1 MKVRK
6 PIWGF
11 LLLILLTA
19 IFAIVIHLISSNE
32 MIKREDDRIQLKIDG
47 VAKTLDSL
55 EAEIT
60 DAIMKNNQ
68 RKDALQEMMELS
80 LKTFMQYGRY
90 NGPEIFEDG
99 FVVRIDGDKII
110 YPEGQEALP
119 GLDAEVVKNNSTLYT
134 EALFP
139 GNDEDRFA
147 EVRSVPIGGS
157 YYYIDL
163 ADDARMLDSA
173 LETVRLKETIREIEK
188 SYDCRLLIVSLP
200 DSNKNKL
207 AIPDM
212 SPQFL
217 ILPTGADDPAL
228 EPENIGID
236 EDFISKEPADFQY
249 NGKSYRCD
257 YDRITFLEFEF
268 LVIILNSLD
277 REIVYLFNSVILYVS
292 LTVIAGVC
300 VILWLY
306 WIQTYVRDNEL
317 HTDQFSAYKPKRIRK
332 RVKAIVLIGG
342 LAIFLLAIFFQ
353 SLSNLNRE
361 ALSNR
366 DALDT
371 VMDRLAEHADKSS
384 ANQVVDEDWAVYVAR
399 RIATI
404 LKEND
409 DLWNRDYLERVN
421 DLVGSQYIMLFDKEG
436 ANILSSNG
444 LIGYSLTETEPLRE
458 FADLL
463 KGVSGIVGQPS
474 PDMITSTKSQLIGVS
489 IPIENE
495 EAYAAL
501 IMSVD
506 VENSWGG
513 ADERRLGEFL
523 KNATPVGN
531 LCVVIDKEND
541 TAVYASDP
549 ALVGDL
555 IPGLAYTDGDP
566 DSSDLDTYT
575 ISNNRYYGAYDSN
588 AKYVG
593 YYLTESSYVQG
604 KSVLYAFAAS
614 SGFMI
619 IIFLVSWFM
628 LRPYTGESYK
638 AFARLKESGQSGDRI
653 DMGTLDEFFEKN
665 DDDTSVR
672 LKDRWDDLVPEQK
685 IHLFIQIFL
694 GIILLL
700 TILRH
705 FGNENRQLFS
715 SRSTLNFIL
724 SGNWTRGLNLLG
736 LAGTLLVII
745 AFVVFVF
752 VRDVLLK
759 ILCGVLDPKGET
771 VCRLAFSLLQY
782 VAVLGG
788 IYLIMGFLGFNT
800 SFQLTSVGIISLAI
814 SLGSKDIV
822 ADILAGI
829 FIIFEGDFQVGDFV
843 DIEDFQGIVQEIG
856 VRSTKVLGLGDNI
869 KIIGN
874 DSIKNVLNM
883 SKMNTWLTVELKIP
897 SDIPLRDVE
906 ELLEKEL
913 PEIGKRIPEMIS
925 GPYYKGVWSIE
936 MGRKILHF
944 SCECLE
950 QHSRVV
956 RRKLNHDVIVL
967 LESNGYKL

>member
-6 PIWGF
+6 PFLGF
-11 LLLILLTA
+11 LILFLLTA
-19 IFAIVIHLISSNE
+19 VFAIVIHLISSNE
-32 MIKREDDRIQLKIDG
+32 MLKREDDRILLKIDG
-47 VAKTLDSL
+47 IAKTLDSL
-55 EAEIT
+55 EVEIT
-60 DAIMKNNQ
+60 DALMKNDQ
-68 RKDALQEMMELS
+68 RKNALLEMMTLS
-80 LKTFMQYGRY
+80 LKTFMQYDRY

-99 FVVRIDGDKII
+99 FVVRIDGDKIV
-110 YPEGQEALP
+110 YPEGQAAVP
-119 GLDAEVVKNNSTLYT
+119 GLDVKTVKDNSTLYT
-134 EALFP
+134 DTRFP
-139 GNDEDRFA
+139 GNDDYRLA

-163 ADDARMLDSA
+163 ADDAHKLDSA
-173 LETVRLKETIREIEK
+173 LDTVRLKETIREIEK
-188 SYDCRLLIVSLP
+188 SYGCRLLIVSLP
-200 DSNKNKL
+200 DSNKNIL
-207 AIPDM
+207 EISDLP
-212 SPQFL
+212 PQFL
-217 ILPTGADDPAL
+217 VLPTGTDDPAL

-236 EDFISKEPADFQY
+236 KDFISEEPASFQY

-257 YDRITFLEFEF
+257 YDRITFLDFEF

-277 REIVYLFNSVILYVS
+277 RENVYLFNSVILYVS
-292 LTVIAGVC
+292 LTLITGIC

-317 HTDQFSAYKPKRIRK
+317 RTDQFSAYKPKKIRK
-332 RVKAIVLIGG
+332 RAKAVVLIGG
-342 LAIFLLAIFFQ
+342 FAIFLLAIFFQ

-366 DALDT
+366 DALNT
-371 VMDRLAEHADKSS
+371 VMDRLAEHAEKTS

-399 RIATI
+399 RIASM
-404 LKEND
+404 LRENN
-409 DLWNRDYLERVN
+409 DLWSRDYLETVN

-436 ANILSSNG
+436 TNILSSNG

-458 FADLL
+458 FDDLL

-474 PDMITSTKSQLIGVS
+474 SDMITSTKSQLIGVT
-489 IPIENE
+489 IPLENE
-495 EAYAAL
+495 DAYAAL

-506 VENSWGG
+506 VDNSWGG
-513 ADERRLGEFL
+513 AEERRLGEFL

-531 LCVVIDKEND
+531 LCVVIDKENN

-549 ALVGDL
+549 ALINDF
-555 IPGLAYTDGDP
+555 IPGLSYKDGDP
-566 DSSDLDTYT
+566 ENSDLDTYK
-575 ISNNRYYGAYDSN
+575 IDSNRYYGAYDSN

-593 YYLTESSYVQG
+593 YFLTESSYVQG

-628 LRPYTGESYK
+628 LHPYTGESYK
-638 AFARLKESGQSGDRI
+638 AYVRLKESGQSGDRI
-653 DMGTLDEFFEKN
+653 DMETLDEFFEKN
-665 DDDTSVR
+665 DDDTPIR

-700 TILRH
+700 TILHH
-705 FGNENRQLFS
+705 FSNENRQLFS

-736 LAGTLLVII
+736 LAGALLVIF

-759 ILCGVLDPKGET
+759 ILCGALDPKGET

-782 VAVLGG
+782 IAVLGG

-800 SFQLTSVGIISLAI
+800 SFQLTSVGIVSLAI

-843 DIEDFQGIVQEIG
+843 DINDFQGIVQEIG

-883 SKMNTWLTVELKIP
+883 SKMNTWLTVEFRIP
-897 SDIPLRDVE
+897 SDIPLVDVE
-906 ELLEKEL
+906 KLLEKEL

-936 MGRKILHF
+936 LGKKILHI